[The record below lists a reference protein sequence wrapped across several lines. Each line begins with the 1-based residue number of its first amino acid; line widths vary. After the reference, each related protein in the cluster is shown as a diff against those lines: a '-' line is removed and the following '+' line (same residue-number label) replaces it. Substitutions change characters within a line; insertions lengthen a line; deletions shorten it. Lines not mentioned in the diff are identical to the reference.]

1 MDQGRAWR
9 QEGQLLQ
16 GEGFRR
22 DWRSGPLVREQE
34 DALQGVA
41 GAARSLLE
49 EAPLLSESNFSQHTF
64 LKLFQFADEGS
75 RPLAPRRL
83 APTVC
88 SQNASAL
95 ATRSA
100 EDHAIM
106 SKSVPLCGDTCDTYH
121 DES

>member
-22 DWRSGPLVREQE
+22 DWRSGPLVREQA
-34 DALQGVA
+34 DALQSVA

-49 EAPLLSESNFSQHTF
+49 EAP
-64 LKLFQFADEGS
+64 
-75 RPLAPRRL
+75 
-83 APTVC
+83 VC

-106 SKSVPLCGDTCDTYH
+106 SKSVPLCSDVCNPYRDKSDKTA
-121 DES
+121 